1 MGMNYYLHRKI
12 TPTDREVLERVGS
25 KLPRLHIGKNSW
37 GWQFLFRLYRFW
49 EVEEVVGDRF
59 ELASFRDWEQLI
71 DDEKFEI
78 VNEDDEVKSAA
89 FLKSLIE
96 GKLGQQGHSDA
107 TTDSEGYQFLNC
119 EFS

>member
-12 TPTDREVLERVGS
+12 TPTDREVLERVGA

-37 GWQFLFRLYRFW
+37 GWQFIFRLYYSW
-49 EVEEVVGDRF
+49 EVEEVFGERF
-59 ELASFRDWEQLI
+59 ELSSFRDWERLI
-71 DDEKFEI
+71 TDEGSEI
-78 VNEDDEVKSAA
+78 VNEDGEAISPDLLIS
-89 FLKSLIE
+89 FIE
-96 GKLGQQGHSDA
+96 GKRKEMPQPTA